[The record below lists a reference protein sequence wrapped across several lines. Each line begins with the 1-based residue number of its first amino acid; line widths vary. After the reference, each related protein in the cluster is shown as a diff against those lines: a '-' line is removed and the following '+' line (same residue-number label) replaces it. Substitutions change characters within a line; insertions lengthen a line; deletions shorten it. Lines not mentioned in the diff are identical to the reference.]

1 MATACLL
8 LFVLQ
13 LFAQGPNNS
22 GTYYRDANGKKGRA
36 LKTALYGII
45 NSGVNNISYDG
56 LLTHYKQTDCR
67 PDGKVWDIYSNTTN
81 FSFSDN
87 GSNYKKE
94 GDIYNREH
102 TVPQSWFSKGSPM
115 KSDIVHVLPTDGYVN
130 NRRSSYPYGE
140 TDRPTYSSNNGFSKL
155 GPCSV
160 EGYSGT
166 VFEPNDEYKGDIAR
180 IYFYMATR
188 YENKVSSWN
197 DGNAT
202 AVFAG
207 NPYPVFKGWFLKML
221 LRWAKEDPVSQKEID
236 RNNAVYKCQ
245 RNRNPYVDYPGLEQY
260 VWGDKI
266 EESFSYDNYD
276 GSNPNPDP
284 TPDPDPDPTPDP
296 NPDPT
301 PDPDPDPTPTDGVV
315 FVKAKSMDDI
325 VAGSYYIMV
334 FEGNDAARSCAL
346 ASVSSASSY
355 FLGADV
361 TIADNGSVTT
371 SVNQNGKP
379 HQLLLGGSADAYTLY
394 DTMDKNYLTL
404 TKNDNKL
411 HVTTAA
417 NVKNAQWT
425 ISMNGGV
432 THIYN
437 NVFTNREIRFNS
449 GSPRFACYEG
459 SQQAVYL
466 YRKAVETGIGST
478 VAVEGMK
485 VNVYSVTGVAVRRNV
500 DVSTAFEGLGKGV
513 YILNG
518 KKFVVD

>member
-56 LLTHYKQTDCR
+56 LLTHYKQTDRR

-87 GSNYKKE
+87 GGNYKKE

-197 DGNAT
+197 NNGAT

-260 VWGDKI
+260 VWGDKM

-284 TPDPDPDPTPDP
+284 TPDPDPRP
-296 NPDPT
+296 
-301 PDPDPDPTPTDGVV
+301 
-315 FVKAKSMDDI
+315 
-325 VAGSYYIMV
+325 
-334 FEGNDAARSCAL
+334 
-346 ASVSSASSY
+346 
-355 FLGADV
+355 
-361 TIADNGSVTT
+361 
-371 SVNQNGKP
+371 
-379 HQLLLGGSADAYTLY
+379 
-394 DTMDKNYLTL
+394 
-404 TKNDNKL
+404 
-411 HVTTAA
+411 
-417 NVKNAQWT
+417 
-425 ISMNGGV
+425 
-432 THIYN
+432 
-437 NVFTNREIRFNS
+437 
-449 GSPRFACYEG
+449 
-459 SQQAVYL
+459 
-466 YRKAVETGIGST
+466 
-478 VAVEGMK
+478 
-485 VNVYSVTGVAVRRNV
+485 
-500 DVSTAFEGLGKGV
+500 
-513 YILNG
+513 
-518 KKFVVD
+518 